1 MAKIEETDAL
11 RALRQQLEALEGSK
25 VTYESAHAGA
35 IEAAL
40 QKLLERE
47 EFSYDPAG
55 DALYERYKNYYENA
69 GRRAME
75 DTMGVSAALT
85 GGYGSTYAQT
95 AAQQAYAAQMG
106 ALQEKIP
113 ELYALALESYRAEG
127 DALQNRYNTL
137 KAQEQADYSRYRD
150 QVSDRD
156 KELSHLRS
164 RYENQRD
171 YDFRT
176 ATDQRDF
183 DYKVKRDKVA
193 DDQWKKK
200 FNESVRQ
207 FNERKVR

>member
-1 MAKIEETDAL
+1 MAKIEETEEAK
-11 RALRQQLEALEGSK
+11 RLRQQLESLEGGKLAYTSP
-25 VTYESAHAGA
+25 HAGA

-40 QKLLERE
+40 QKIMERE
-47 EFSYDPAG
+47 DFSYDPAG
-55 DALYERYKNYYENA
+55 DALYHRYKNYYENA

-127 DALQNRYNTL
+127 DALQNRYDLL

-150 QVSDRD
+150 QVADHD
-156 KELSHLRS
+156 KALSRAQS
-164 RYENQRD
+164 RYESQRD

-183 DYKVKRDKVA
+183 DYKVNRDKVT
-193 DDQWKKK
+193 DSQWERK
-200 FNESVRQ
+200 FNESIRQ
-207 FNERKVR
+207 FDERKRR

>member
-1 MAKIEETDAL
+1 MAKIEETEEAK
-11 RALRQQLEALEGSK
+11 RLRQQLESLEGGKLAYTSP
-25 VTYESAHAGA
+25 HAGA

-40 QKLLERE
+40 QKIMERE

-55 DALYERYKNYYENA
+55 DALYNRYKNYYENA

-127 DALQNRYNTL
+127 DALQNRYDLL

-150 QVSDRD
+150 QVADHD
-156 KELSHLRS
+156 KALSRAQS
-164 RYENQRD
+164 RYESQRD
-171 YDFRT
+171 YDFKT

-183 DYKVKRDKVA
+183 DYKVNRDKVT
-193 DDQWKKK
+193 DSQWERK
-200 FNESVRQ
+200 FNESIRQ
-207 FNERKVR
+207 FDERKRR

>member
-1 MAKIEETDAL
+1 MAKIEETEEAK
-11 RALRQQLEALEGSK
+11 RLRQQLESLEGGKLAYTSP
-25 VTYESAHAGA
+25 HAGA

-40 QKLLERE
+40 QKIMERE
-47 EFSYDPAG
+47 DFSYNPAG
-55 DALYERYKNYYENA
+55 DAVYNRYKNYSENA

-95 AAQQAYAAQMG
+95 AAQQAYASQMG

-127 DALQNRYNTL
+127 DALQNRYDTL
-137 KAQEQADYSRYRD
+137 KAQEQQDYSRYRD

-156 KELSHLRS
+156 KALSRAQS
-164 RYENQRD
+164 RYESQRD
-171 YDFRT
+171 YDFKT

-183 DYKVKRDKVA
+183 DYKVKRDQVS
-193 DDQWKKK
+193 DDQWWRKY
-200 FNESVRQ
+200 NESVRQ
-207 FNERKVR
+207 FDERKRR

>member
-1 MAKIEETDAL
+1 MAKIEETEEAK
-11 RALRQQLEALEGSK
+11 RLRQQLESLEGGKLAYTSP
-25 VTYESAHAGA
+25 HAGA

-40 QKLLERE
+40 QKIMERE
-47 EFSYDPAG
+47 DFSYDPAG
-55 DALYERYKNYYENA
+55 DALYHRYKNYYENA

-127 DALQNRYNTL
+127 DALQNRYDLL

-150 QVSDRD
+150 QVSDHD
-156 KELSHLRS
+156 KALSRAQS
-164 RYENQRD
+164 RYESQRD
-171 YDFRT
+171 YDFKT

-183 DYKVKRDKVA
+183 DY
-193 DDQWKKK
+193 
-200 FNESVRQ
+200 
-207 FNERKVR
+207 

>member
-1 MAKIEETDAL
+1 MAKIEETEEAK
-11 RALRQQLEALEGSK
+11 RLRQQLESLEGGKLAYTSP
-25 VTYESAHAGA
+25 HAGA

-40 QKLLERE
+40 QKIMERE
-47 EFSYDPAG
+47 DFSYDPAG
-55 DALYERYKNYYENA
+55 DALYHRYKNYYENA

-156 KELSHLRS
+156 KALSRAQS
-164 RYENQRD
+164 RYESQRD
-171 YDFRT
+171 YDFKT

-183 DYKVKRDKVA
+183 DYKVNRDKVT
-193 DDQWKKK
+193 DSQWERK
-200 FNESVRQ
+200 FNESIRQ
-207 FNERKVR
+207 FDERKRR

>member
-1 MAKIEETDAL
+1 MAKIEETEEAK
-11 RALRQQLEALEGSK
+11 RLRQQLESLEGEQ
-25 VTYESAHAGA
+25 VPYESAHAGA

-40 QKLLERE
+40 RKIMERE
-47 EFSYDPAG
+47 DFSYDPAG
-55 DALYERYKNYYENA
+55 DALYHRYKNYYENA

-150 QVSDRD
+150 QVSDHD
-156 KELSHLRS
+156 KALSHARS
-164 RYENQRD
+164 RYESQRD
-171 YDFRT
+171 YDFKT

-183 DYKVKRDKVA
+183 AYKQQRDQIS
-193 DDQWKKK
+193 DDQWRKK

>member
-1 MAKIEETDAL
+1 MAKIEESEAL

-25 VTYESAHAGA
+25 IAYASPHAGA

-40 QKLLERE
+40 QKIMERE

-55 DALYERYKNYYENA
+55 DALYNRYKNYYENA

-127 DALQNRYNTL
+127 DALQNRYDLL

-150 QVSDRD
+150 QVSDHD
-156 KELSHLRS
+156 KALSRAQS
-164 RYENQRD
+164 RYESQRD
-171 YDFRT
+171 YDFKT
-176 ATDQRDF
+176 APDQRDF
-183 DYKVKRDKVA
+183 DYKVNRDKVT
-193 DDQWKKK
+193 DSQWERK
-200 FNESVRQ
+200 FNESIRQ
-207 FNERKVR
+207 FDERKRR

>member
-1 MAKIEETDAL
+1 MAKIEETEEAK
-11 RALRQQLEALEGSK
+11 RLRQQLESLEGGKLAYTSP
-25 VTYESAHAGA
+25 HAGA

-40 QKLLERE
+40 QKIMERE

-55 DALYERYKNYYENA
+55 DALYNRYKNYYENA

-95 AAQQAYAAQMG
+95 AAQQAYASQMG

-150 QVSDRD
+150 QVADHD
-156 KELSHLRS
+156 KALSRAQS
-164 RYENQRD
+164 RYESQRD
-171 YDFRT
+171 YDFKT

-183 DYKVKRDKVA
+183 DYKVKRDQVS
-193 DDQWKKK
+193 DDQWWRKY
-200 FNESVRQ
+200 NESVRQ
-207 FNERKVR
+207 FDERKRR